1 MVLQFSLFKRFRNEA
16 NKCKIFEFRRQ
27 FCSSDLICQLNF
39 RSSTFTFLQGLCK
52 IMSLHFHVIFGI
64 RFFSVKKTLK
74 SFARLHIK
82 TCLGDGLRHIAVDLM
97 HICRPHAKQFVS
109 CIGVA
114 WPHAHCTATV
124 LALCIGVGLM
134 RGYGLHAELL
144 SSCMPLDVGLMQR
157 CRPYAQVLASCRAIG
172 LMSSYCPHA
181 LHRCW
186 PHALVQA
193 LCIAIVLMNRHRC
206 SPFAQVYRPYAQLLS
221 SCIAIGHMLKCRP
234 HAQVL
239 SS

>member
-82 TCLGDGLRHIAVDLM
+82 HALVMALGIQL
-97 HICRPHAKQFVS
+97 S
-109 CIGVA
+109 
-114 WPHAHCTATV
+114 T
-124 LALCIGVGLM
+124 LCIDVGLM
-134 RGYGLHAELL
+134 QSNLSHAQVLHGLMHSYSIGLHAELL

-181 LHRCW
+181 LHMCW
-186 PHALVQA
+186 PHALVQS

>member
-1 MVLQFSLFKRFRNEA
+1 MVLQFTLFKRFRNEA

-114 WPHAHCTATV
+114 WPHAQ
-124 LALCIGVGLM
+124 LQ
-134 RGYGLHAELL
+134 YW
-144 SSCMPLDVGLMQR
+144 
-157 CRPYAQVLASCRAIG
+157 PYAQVLASCVATDF
-172 LMSSYCPHA
+172 MQSYCPHA
-181 LHRCW
+181 CHQMLASCKGVGLMHRCW
-186 PHALVQA
+186 PHAELLV
-193 LCIAIVLMNRHRC
+193 
-206 SPFAQVYRPYAQLLS
+206 S
-221 SCIAIGHMLKCRP
+221 
-234 HAQVL
+234 
-239 SS
+239 

>member
-82 TCLGDGLRHIAVDLM
+82 TCLGDGLGHIAVDLM
-97 HICRPHAKQFVS
+97 HRCRPHAKQFVS

-114 WPHAHCTATV
+114 WPHAQLQYWPSCRVIV
-124 LALCIGVGLM
+124 LM
-134 RGYGLHAELL
+134 HAI
-144 SSCMPLDVGLMQR
+144 R
-157 CRPYAQVLASCRAIG
+157 CWPHAKVQASCRVIG

-193 LCIAIVLMNRHRC
+193 LCIAIVLKFSKFSNYIC
-206 SPFAQVYRPYAQLLS
+206 L
-221 SCIAIGHMLKCRP
+221 
-234 HAQVL
+234 
-239 SS
+239 

>member
-1 MVLQFSLFKRFRNEA
+1 MDQLMVLQFSLFKRFRNEA

-114 WPHAHCTATV
+114 WPHAQLQYWPSCRVIV
-124 LALCIGVGLM
+124 LMHAIRCWPHAKVQALCTGVGLM
-134 RGYGLHAELL
+134 QGYWSHEQLL
-144 SSCMPLDVGLMQR
+144 SSCI
-157 CRPYAQVLASCRAIG
+157 AQVLASCIG
-172 LMSSYCPHA
+172 VGLVHCNCPHEQA
-181 LHRCW
+181 QVQPFCIG
-186 PHALVQA
+186 VQA
-193 LCIAIVLMNRHRC
+193 LCIAIILMH
-206 SPFAQVYRPYAQLLS
+206 SYWS
-221 SCIAIGHMLKCRP
+221 
-234 HAQVL
+234 HA
-239 SS
+239 